1 MLQFKLFVKYFF
13 YGKLLEKAHKEA
25 QEMEKRVEG
34 ALWPSGQSYEAILFR
49 FSYLDPFERIYL

>member
-13 YGKLLEKAHKEA
+13 YGKLLEKAQKEA
-25 QEMEKRVEG
+25 QEMDKRVEG
-34 ALWPSGQSYEAILFR
+34 ALWPSGQSYGAILFI